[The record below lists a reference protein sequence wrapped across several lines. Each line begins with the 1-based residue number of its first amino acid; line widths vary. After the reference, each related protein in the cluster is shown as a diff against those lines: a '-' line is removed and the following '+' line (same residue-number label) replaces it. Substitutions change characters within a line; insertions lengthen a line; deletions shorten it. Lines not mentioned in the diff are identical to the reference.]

1 MKTSKNVALAL
12 LLFFFSPSL
21 LWGAPFLPSVPTMPL
36 GEVRPGL
43 RGEAR
48 TVLSG
53 EEIVAFPL
61 EVVSILRRKSRPNAL
76 ILIRAEGP
84 LIEKTGGI
92 AAGMSGSPV
101 FIEGRLVG
109 AIGYGWNFSDH
120 RLVLVTPIEEMAG
133 AWNWPAAS
141 NPMPDPVA
149 LTGSEGDPLLEE
161 VLLSDDL
168 LSGDAEEQMLLLSDG
183 ISARASSSLASRL
196 GVRVENLAGSG
207 GEAALPVETDW
218 QPLPGAAVGVL
229 LAWGDVSLG
238 ATGTL
243 TALDGA
249 GRFIAFAHPFLSRGP
264 VAYPLTR
271 SVVHT
276 VVPSLDA
283 PFKLGEPKAIVGT
296 VMQDRPQ
303 AIGGQL
309 GYFPSAVAVS
319 VTFRDVDTKREIKK
333 GFQVVNDPF
342 IVSNVVPEA
351 LLGLLDDLWGRLGE
365 GTVQSSVRLEG
376 RTLVG
381 GWTRKNMFFSGSDVI
396 GAAVGDIRFLTELVT
411 LNPFREV
418 FPLGIDVDMEI
429 TREPRVLLIEDVT
442 LKEKEVE
449 AGKKIEVTVKLRPY
463 RKNLETRTFSLDVP
477 AEASGPCEVVVRGGG
492 IAEPEQESL
501 LAGWRSITDL
511 EQLLTEVD
519 AKEANNEV
527 IVELIVPPKDPLSG
541 AEEEQ
546 KLLSEVKAERLK
558 EGTLRIFRSNYYVEG
573 LMRRIVT
580 IKGGNP

>member
-1 MKTSKNVALAL
+1 MKTSKTVALAL
-12 LLFFFSPSL
+12 LLFFLNPSL
-21 LWGAPFLPSVPTMPL
+21 LWGSPFLSSTPTMPL
-36 GEVRPGL
+36 GDVRPGQ

-53 EEIVAFPL
+53 EEIIAFPL
-61 EVVSILRRKSRPNAL
+61 EVVSILQRKSRPNTL

-120 RLVLVTPIEEMAG
+120 RLGLVTPIDEMAG
-133 AWNWPAAS
+133 AWNWPATS
-141 NPMPDPVA
+141 TRMPDPVPLA
-149 LTGSEGDPLLEE
+149 GSEGDTLLEE

-168 LSGDAEEQMLLLSDG
+168 LSGDVEEQMVLLSDG
-183 ISARASSSLASRL
+183 ISARASSALASRL
-196 GVRVENLAGSG
+196 GVRIEGLSGSG

-218 QPLPGAAVGVL
+218 KPLPGAAVGVL

-249 GRFIAFAHPFLSRGP
+249 GRFVAFAHPFLSRGP

-271 SVVHT
+271 SVVHA
-276 VVPSLDA
+276 VVPSLEA
-283 PFKLGEPKAIVGT
+283 PFKLGEARAIVGT
-296 VMQDRPQ
+296 VTQDRPQ

-309 GYFPSAVAVS
+309 GQFPPAVAIS
-319 VTFRDVDTKREIKK
+319 VTFRDVDMRRELKK

-365 GTVQSSVRLEG
+365 GTVRASVRLEG
-376 RTLVG
+376 RNLVE

-411 LNPFREV
+411 LNPFREI
-418 FPLGIDVDMEI
+418 FPLGIDVDVEI
-429 TREPRVLLIEDVT
+429 TREPRVLFIEDVT
-442 LKEKEVE
+442 LKDKEVE
-449 AGKKIEVTVKLRPY
+449 AGKKVEVTVKLRPY
-463 RKNLETRTFSLDVP
+463 RKDLETRTFSLDVP

-519 AKEANNEV
+519 AKESNNEV

-546 KLLSEVKAERLK
+546 KLLSEVKSERLK